1 MNVLIT
7 GASGYIGRKLVMELS
22 RLGHSITVI
31 TRNPS
36 KLKCLN
42 AIFSTITVD
51 LISDSLVE
59 LDLRAYDIIYNC
71 AGELRN
77 ESMMHKLHIDASMRL
92 LSKISDNTT
101 RWVQLSSVGVYG
113 QNVSGK
119 VTESFNFAPIG
130 QYEVTKAEAEIK
142 IREYCMDNGIPFS
155 ILRPSNVFSVDMPNN
170 SLRQFVRFIKRGLFF
185 YMKDP
190 EEVMVNYVHVDDV
203 VNALILCGFSKNAIN
218 NDYIISDN
226 LNQKEFVNIVCT
238 SLNKENPR
246 IFIPYAVVKCLSRIF
261 AYIPYLRSLDSK
273 VNALSTTVLY
283 STGKIEKEL
292 GYKKQRPLGEAI
304 VEFSLLVDKN
314 V

>member
-22 RLGHSITVI
+22 LIGHSITVI
-31 TRNPS
+31 TRSPS
-36 KLKCLN
+36 KLECLN
-42 AIFSTITVD
+42 ALFSTITVD
-51 LISDSLVE
+51 LISDSLTE
-59 LDLRAYDIIYNC
+59 LDLRAFDVIYNC

-77 ESMMHKLHIDASMRL
+77 ESMMHELHIDASMRL
-92 LSKISDNTT
+92 LSKISGNTT

-113 QNVSGK
+113 QSVSGEVLENSK
-119 VTESFNFAPIG
+119 FAPMG

-142 IREYCMDNGIPFS
+142 IKEYCIDNGIPFS

-170 SLRQFVRFIKRGLFF
+170 SLRQFVIFIKRGLFF

-203 VNALILCGFSKNAIN
+203 VNALILCGFNKNAIN

-226 LNQKEFVNIVCT
+226 LNQKEFVNIVCD
-238 SLNKENPR
+238 SLNKKYPKLS
-246 IFIPYAVVKCLSRIF
+246 FPYAVVKYLSSIL
-261 AYIPYLRSLDSK
+261 AHIPYFRSLDSK
-273 VNALSTTVLY
+273 VNALSTTALY
-283 STGKIEKEL
+283 STGKIENEL
-292 GYKKQRPLGEAI
+292 GYKKQRPLREAI